1 MDSDFRQL
9 SFDDNLY
16 GRYRPSRLFDELR
29 KGNAFMMDVVE
40 RVREYGIGS
49 EEGQKSF
56 LSAQTCLFEHLKKV
70 DEELYP
76 MLHNVAGADDWLEGV
91 LEALRTEAADLLR
104 RAGELYE
111 KFTSGR
117 PVIEFLADFVA
128 FINTL
133 CESLEKED
141 RVLAHWPVT
150 DTY

>member
-1 MDSDFRQL
+1 MNYKQL
-9 SFDDNLY
+9 SFDDHLH

-29 KGNAFMMDVVE
+29 KGHAFMLAVVG

-49 EEGQKSF
+49 EEGRESF
-56 LSAQTCLFEHLKKV
+56 LSAQTDLFEHLKKL

-76 MLHNVAGADDWLEGV
+76 MLHNVAGADDGLKDV
-91 LEALRTEAADLLR
+91 LEALRTEAADLLKM
-104 RAGELYE
+104 AGEIYG

-117 PVIEFLADFVA
+117 PVVEFLADFVA

-133 CESLEKED
+133 SESLEKED
-141 RVLAHWPVT
+141 RVLALCPVN